1 MHYRDNIEYCDILT
15 HDEVILIPPIP
26 SSQVLVPEVEKMDLG
41 THCDVMNKH
50 HFRIQNGIVGTMTRY
65 EFTVTVVALLQ
76 NLILSFPFP

>member
-50 HFRIQNGIVGTMTRY
+50 HFRI
-65 EFTVTVVALLQ
+65 
-76 NLILSFPFP
+76 